1 MSQQILLDDT
11 VFNELLSSNEI
22 KKEFVQISQKSRY
35 QRRHTIWSR
44 YYGSDIL
51 SFEDNIKS
59 LKKFERKLTKNI
71 YIGLLVGD
79 NRIKSFNP
87 LKIKIRE
94 NKLYVEENIEQGELD
109 YANKI

>member
-59 LKKFERKLTKNI
+59 LKKFERKLTKNM
-71 YIGLLVGD
+71 YIGLLF
-79 NRIKSFNP
+79 SP